1 MTHLRGMIVRIQ
13 TDGEAWAGTDD
24 MLYIGVYGKGGGR
37 EFPLDVKGFND
48 WEKGTDIKYHLGT
61 VWDGAALNGTKKPI
75 DSEPGQKNDP
85 MWHRVELDEVDY
97 VYIRKQGDNTK
108 SGDDR
113 YRFET
118 VEVTLYG
125 ANPIT
130 RTFIETS
137 DLYLANETGQIC
149 YIPEG

>member
-1 MTHLRGMIVRIQ
+1 MTHLRGMVVRVV
-13 TDGEAWAGTDD
+13 TDAENNAGTDD
-24 MLYIGVYGKGGGR
+24 MIYIGVIGKGGGR
-37 EFPLDVKGFND
+37 EFPLDVAGFND
-48 WEKGTDIKYHLGT
+48 WEKGSNIKYHLGT
-61 VWDGAALNGTKKPI
+61 VWDGAALNGTKKPLH
-75 DSEPGQKNDP
+75 SEPGQKNDP

-108 SGDDR
+108 TGDDR

-125 ANPIT
+125 ANPIS
-130 RTFIETS
+130 RSFIETA
-137 DLYLANETGQIC
+137 DLYLSNESGQIC